1 MLKIIREY
9 ALALAAIVLLYIPV
23 AAQAAVVTNTTDQLL
38 NAVGET
44 TSTLRVNTPFTNL
57 SIFVSGT
64 YEDVNTVILQR
75 EVGSPGSGAFED
87 VVTVTS
93 GTANARVVTRW
104 KSGPNVESYRLK
116 MSATG
121 TGAVVAYLTDWP
133 ITPVT
138 YVTNATTIV
147 MFDDFDGVNSAS
159 TTVINAS
166 RYVSQTQSTSGG
178 TVAAATT
185 DDGEGAVDILSGD
198 DSSNAGDEATCMG
211 ALTTAR
217 HGALVSDG
225 IIVFEARL
233 RANSINGIVAA
244 GLIDIACVADNVPVA
259 DIDSGTVV
267 FNGATAGGALIW
279 QQDEA
284 TDVDDFQAISAISN
298 VEGAN
303 ALEVP
308 MGVAIVADTYF
319 TLRVETDTAG
329 NAYFYVDGTL
339 LHAEPLAVTTTDV
352 LVPMV
357 QAVATIDG
365 TSEAVT
371 ITVDYWLSVKPRP
384 AT

>member
-1 MLKIIREY
+1 MFNVFPILRNLV
-9 ALALAAIVLLYIPV
+9 AGAILLFGIPPY
-23 AAQAAVVTNTTDQLL
+23 AQAAVVTNTTDQLL
-38 NAVGET
+38 NAVGEV
-44 TSTLRVNTPFTNL
+44 TSTLRVSPFTTL

-64 YEDVNTVILQR
+64 YEDVNTVVLQR

-93 GTANARVVTRW
+93 GTANARVVTRR
-104 KSGPNVESYRLK
+104 KTGPNPSSYRLK

-121 TGAVVAYLTDWP
+121 TGAVVAYLTDY
-133 ITPVT
+133 PVVPT
-138 YVTNATTIV
+138 VYVTNSTTIV
-147 MFDDFDGVNSAS
+147 HFDDFIGVNSAS
-159 TTVINAS
+159 TTVVNAS
-166 RYVSQTQSTSGG
+166 RYVTETQSTSGG
-178 TVAAATT
+178 TIAANSTAVQ
-185 DDGEGAVDILSGD
+185 EGAIIMLSGD
-198 DSSNAGDEATCMG
+198 DSSNAGDEATCMS
-211 ALTTAR
+211 AVTLASM
-217 HGALVSDG
+217 GALVSDG
-225 IIVFEARL
+225 PISFETRL
-233 RANSINGIVAA
+233 RADSINGIVAA

-267 FNGATAGGALIW
+267 FNGATAGGAMIW

-339 LHAEPLAVTTTDV
+339 LHAEPLAVTTTDR

-357 QAVATIDG
+357 QAVATIGG

-371 ITVDYWLSVKPRP
+371 IIIDSWEFVVPRP